1 VVLTHREAPAPAGYE
16 PRVLEI
22 AQIGEDVLN
31 QVAQE
36 VDISNIAENEEL
48 QRLFQDM
55 IVTMHAAQGIGLA
68 APQIRRSLRIIVF
81 FLPASR
87 DDNGVEVPL
96 TILINPVIEPL
107 CEDTNSDWEGC
118 LSVKDKRGRVA
129 RFNKIRYSGYDASGA
144 FIEQIAEGWH
154 ARLVQHEYDHL
165 QGVLY
170 PTIMP
175 PGEELMDNNKWRELH
190 SKK

>member
-1 VVLTHREAPAPAGYE
+1 
-16 PRVLEI
+16 VLEI

-36 VDISNIAENEEL
+36 VDVSNIADNEEL

-96 TILINPVIEPL
+96 TILVNPVIEPL
-107 CEDTNSDWEGC
+107 CEDTNADWEGC

-129 RFNKIRYSGYDASGA
+129 RFNKIRYSGYDASGT
-144 FIEQIAEGWH
+144 FIERVAEGWH

-170 PTIMP
+170 PTIMT
-175 PGEELMDNNKWRELH
+175 PGEELLDANKWRELYA
-190 SKK
+190 KK